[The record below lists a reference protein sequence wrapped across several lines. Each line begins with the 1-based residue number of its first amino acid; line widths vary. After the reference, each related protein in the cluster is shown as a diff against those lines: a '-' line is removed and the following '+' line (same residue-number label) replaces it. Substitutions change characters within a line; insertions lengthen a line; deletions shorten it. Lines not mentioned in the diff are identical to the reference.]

1 MELFGQTDFPPIGRL
16 PYFLTLGP
24 HTFYWF
30 KLELPRAPEVETTH
44 GPRELP
50 LLEMSGPWDRELDE
64 RTRLGLENHLASHI
78 KTCRWF
84 GGKSRPVRSVKIV
97 DALPIS
103 FDGTRAWLNILEVQ
117 YGDGRPE
124 TYLLPLAFGT
134 EEQAVQLNQD
144 ARNAAVVR
152 VQIRDGDRVSEGIL
166 YDAFFHESFCQSL
179 LDAIS
184 HHRRIKGKSG
194 ELVAAHSR
202 AFRKVRGSED
212 TSLGSSLLKAEQTN
226 TSVIYGNRL
235 ILKMFRR
242 LHEGMNP
249 ELEIGHF
256 TAEKTS
262 FHHVPPLAGALEYH
276 GNQGEPITLGIL
288 QGFVSNQG
296 NAWQYTLECLARYF
310 EDALTKQQV
319 EVAGLFLPQE
329 KLLDWVE
336 KEIPPLA
343 QEIIGSYLSSARLL
357 GQRTGELHVALAS
370 DQEDPAFAPEPFS
383 PFYCRSLYQ
392 SMRGL
397 ADHELDLLASRLK
410 GLPER
415 VRTDAEKVLSLKK
428 EILNKLHVLLEEK
441 FTAKLIRCHGDYHLG
456 QLLYTGKDFVI
467 IDFEGEPSRSVS
479 ERRLKRSPL
488 RDVAGMLRSFHY
500 AAIAKL
506 KSGEFRPEDMPELET
521 WAHFWRFWVCAGF
534 LQSYVEVTSHGHFW
548 PQTTEEVRTLLDLY
562 LLEKAIYE
570 VGYELNHR
578 PEWVSVPLNG
588 ILEMVSP
595 VD

>member
-1 MELFGQTDFPPIGRL
+1 
-16 PYFLTLGP
+16 
-24 HTFYWF
+24 
-30 KLELPRAPEVETTH
+30 
-44 GPRELP
+44 
-50 LLEMSGPWDRELDE
+50 
-64 RTRLGLENHLASHI
+64 
-78 KTCRWF
+78 
-84 GGKSRPVRSVKIV
+84 
-97 DALPIS
+97 
-103 FDGTRAWLNILEVQ
+103 
-117 YGDGRPE
+117 
-124 TYLLPLAFGT
+124 
-134 EEQAVQLNQD
+134 
-144 ARNAAVVR
+144 
-152 VQIRDGDRVSEGIL
+152 
-166 YDAFFHESFCQSL
+166 
-179 LDAIS
+179 
-184 HHRRIKGKSG
+184 
-194 ELVAAHSR
+194 
-202 AFRKVRGSED
+202 
-212 TSLGSSLLKAEQTN
+212 
-226 TSVIYGNRL
+226 
-235 ILKMFRR
+235 
-242 LHEGMNP
+242 MNP

-256 TAEKTS
+256 TAERTS

-288 QGFVSNQG
+288 QGLVSNQG

-329 KLLDWVE
+329 KLLDWVK

-370 DQEDPAFAPEPFS
+370 DQEDPAFAPELFS

-392 SMRGL
+392 SMRSL
-397 ADHELDLLASRLK
+397 ADQELDLLASRLK
-410 GLPER
+410 GLPEM
-415 VRTDAEKVLSLKK
+415 VRADAEKVLNLKTQ
-428 EILNKLHVLLEEK
+428 ILNKLHVLLEEK
-441 FTAKLIRCHGDYHLG
+441 FTGKLIRCHGDYHLG

-500 AAIAKL
+500 AAISKL

-521 WAHFWRFWVCAGF
+521 WAHFWHFWVCAGF
-534 LQSYVEVTSHGHFW
+534 LQSYIEVTTQAAFW
-548 PQTTEEVRTLLDLY
+548 PQTTGEVRTLLDLY

-578 PEWVSVPLNG
+578 PEWVSVPLHG